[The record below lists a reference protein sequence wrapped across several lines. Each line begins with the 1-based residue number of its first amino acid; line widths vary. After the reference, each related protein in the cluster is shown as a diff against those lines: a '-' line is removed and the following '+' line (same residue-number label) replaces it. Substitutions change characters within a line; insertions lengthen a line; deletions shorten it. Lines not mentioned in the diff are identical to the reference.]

1 LTKSLG
7 SDNKSCRV
15 WPVEKEMV
23 HGEIDS
29 ESKIKVSS
37 ADCGRN
43 ADA

>member
-7 SDNKSCRV
+7 GDNMSCRV
-15 WPVEKEMV
+15 WPVEREMV
-23 HGEIDS
+23 HGEINS
-29 ESKIKVSS
+29 ESKIKVSG